1 MGLAMFHPCQSAP
14 PPADRVAAFLAR
26 IDAQLAA
33 THDVGMR
40 GVFLNGQLERWE
52 RLNALLLRWA
62 SGEIGGPNPV
72 GPGATAWDVSA
83 TITGLHTRLARVE
96 QAARDQIAEVAL

>member
-1 MGLAMFHPCQSAP
+1 MGLAMSP
-14 PPADRVAAFLAR
+14 PPTDHVAAYFVR
-26 IDAQLAA
+26 IDAHLAA

-62 SGEIGGPNPV
+62 SGELTGPNPV

-96 QAARDQIAEVAL
+96 QAARDQIAEAAL